1 MPTSLDTQSTLDS
14 AAATPSPPQR
24 GCGGEGSPVADRATS
39 RCPIR
44 QGGSPHRSAGL
55 ASATGAVSQVGPG
68 TVSGAGWVPKD
79 LRRWTLAAVGVFATT
94 LAIVG
99 AILPGMPTTIFVI
112 IAAWCF
118 TRSCPVLEEKL
129 LRNRLLR
136 PSMEIVDG
144 TRPFTRRARVTAI
157 ATMVVFA
164 STSVALLAWSD
175 RLTAPTLGT
184 IVALVAI
191 GAVAISMYRPM
202 PRSRD

>member
-1 MPTSLDTQSTLDS
+1 MTTSPDMPC
-14 AAATPSPPQR
+14 SPDVPQPR
-24 GCGGEGSPVADRATS
+24 RDHEPHRDAGVT
-39 RCPIR
+39 
-44 QGGSPHRSAGL
+44 GGSP
-55 ASATGAVSQVGPG
+55 SATPAAARCPVMHHPTGN
-68 TVSGAGWVPKD
+68 GAGAETAIAVGWMPKD
-79 LRRWTLAAVGVFATT
+79 LRRWTLAAVGVFATS

-112 IAAWCF
+112 VAAWCF

-144 TRPFTRRARVTAI
+144 TRPFTRNARVTAI

-164 STSVALLAWSD
+164 STSVALMAWSD